1 MYYDLNWRVRRVSD
15 RYEMPPAAVLMGM
28 NVYVFFTYLTDNTLY
43 YYCINVV
50 YRMAV
55 MVWSLERE
63 RDEAIPNASLMEIRE
78 LTKYRAEKAESELK

>member
-15 RYEMPPAAVLMGM
+15 RYEIPPAAVLMGM

>member
-1 MYYDLNWRVRRVSD
+1 
-15 RYEMPPAAVLMGM
+15 MGM